1 MKKTFDQ
8 TKVKKD
14 TGVIK
19 NASWIVVCKL
29 MQSICAF
36 IIGAFTARYLG
47 PTNYGLISYAA
58 SIVAFFLPFM
68 QLGFNAT
75 LVSEFL
81 SQPEREGKVL
91 GTALVLN
98 ILSSLACI
106 VGITTFSIIST
117 PNEKETIIVCFLYSL
132 TLLFQAS
139 EMTQY
144 WFQAK
149 LLSKYPSIIS
159 LAAYVIV
166 ALYKVYILLVGKSV
180 RWFAVT
186 HVIEAFI
193 IASALLV
200 IYLKCGKQKLSFSFA
215 LAKEMFSRS
224 KHYISSAMMVVV
236 FQQTDRL
243 MLKLMLNESETGYYS
258 AALTCIGITGF
269 VFVAIIESAKPS
281 ILESKK
287 RSEQEYRE
295 KMIILYAIISLLSIA
310 QSVGMTIFAKLVV
323 TIIFGKEFL
332 PTVPIMQIAVWYVM
346 FGNYGSVRNVWILAE
361 EKQKHLWK
369 INLSGAVINVAL
381 NLIFIP
387 ISGGRGAAIASLLTQ
402 LFTNFLLTFIMKPIR
417 PCGNYIIACF
427 KPGTMKKLFRMA
439 RELI

>member
-1 MKKTFDQ
+1 MIKN
-8 TKVKKD
+8 KVF
-14 TGVIK
+14 K

-58 SIVAFFLPFM
+58 SIVAFFLPLM
-68 QLGFNAT
+68 QLGFNST
-75 LVSEFL
+75 LVREII
-81 SQPEREGKVL
+81 SQPEKEGAVL
-91 GTALVLN
+91 GTAFVLN
-98 ILSSLACI
+98 ILSSIACI

-159 LAAYVIV
+159 LIAYVIV
-166 ALYKVYILLVGKSV
+166 ALYKVYILIVGKSV

-243 MLKLMLNESETGYYS
+243 MLKWLLSETETGYYS
-258 AALTCIGITGF
+258 ASLTCIGITGF
-269 VFVAIIESAKPS
+269 VFAAIIDSARPS

-287 RSEQEYRE
+287 RSEQEFRE
-295 KMIILYAIISLLSIA
+295 KMIILYSIISLLSIA
-310 QSVGMTIFAKLVV
+310 QSVGMTIFAKLIV

-361 EKQKHLWK
+361 EKQKYLWK
-369 INLSGAVINVAL
+369 INLSGAITNVVL
-381 NLIFIP
+381 NFILIP
-387 ISGGRGAAIASLLTQ
+387 ICGGCGAAIASLITQ
-402 LFTNFLLTFIMKPIR
+402 IFTNVIVTVIIKPIR
-417 PCGNYIIACF
+417 PCGRFMLECF
-427 KPGTMKKLFRMA
+427 KPSTIKKLTGLVKR
-439 RELI
+439 